1 VARWRRQ
8 LGIEVWSSGSEV
20 WAGGVHLH
28 IDGTALRLMRMD
40 EVTCPGGLPEREE
53 AAVSPTLSTQHSL
66 LSGRLVVKETDPSG

>member
-1 VARWRRQ
+1 
-8 LGIEVWSSGSEV
+8 
-20 WAGGVHLH
+20 LH